1 MTHGE
6 EPGSEMHQ
14 DSAVLTYLE
23 GLLMHQVASGPGA
36 TATRRSEAG
45 HSNEEQASKEAGA
58 CQLRNHGSNL
68 EQDRGNV
75 PRGGTTQHLKKAR
88 LLRSEAWSGP
98 ESQKFSTPVV
108 DLNGHSSDM
117 HTGALNGSPKCKGES
132 TLLASLLQS
141 FSSRLQTVALS
152 QQIVHS
158 LKQQDCSQV
167 NKSTHKAEGKGEEEL
182 QPCYGVASSR
192 LKGLMKK
199 NKMQNHNSVP
209 YRRRTSQERL
219 SESPPASQGG
229 AQPAVADS
237 ISCAARLKAVAN
249 LVNIRSSPATSP
261 KPSVACS
268 QLALLLSSEAHLQQY
283 SREQALKA
291 QLSGRS
297 ASERLAAM
305 ATQQTQDKKQ
315 ANVRP
320 AQMAPDMLSSLNA
333 KNGMPPQTAL
343 GSSKQSVTILP
354 GQGRTT
360 SSPRTQHPFK
370 EKRPFERHAG
380 RPSPNCSSLLLQL
393 LNNHNTQRRIN
404 GQDHLRE
411 DYSVFPCHSSP
422 LLSDSEYS
430 NAENSL
436 PKDSSDA
443 ESSNSS
449 CSPIDLSM
457 RSKGSGPT
465 LGSSSSLDKL
475 TESLINT
482 WKPKSPQPNVAETR
496 DLDSNMTVKPHH
508 KVTLLQL
515 LLDHKNN
522 EKVNKSPVNPDLQ
535 LSLNPKTN
543 NLPTGRLTPIART
556 DDVRTHSPQG
566 GLPGRNLQPMPMF
579 SHGRDSNGSASPYSL
594 YSSPLAQSIPLDLC
608 KSKPCKSDSS
618 AQEQAFSASKLLQN
632 LAQCGLQKSASSPL
646 LRTPLPASKMQA
658 HELNLDKHSTLLE
671 RLNAPVQRSKS
682 PILEGPHANF
692 VNSPFVPEVAPP
704 VSEVENLL
712 EKRTVLQLL
721 LGTASNKSSGKRK
734 RPAARDSSLEKK
746 PDGSGSCSSPNGLLL
761 DIKIKSEPWEDA
773 HPSDGDNAAER
784 CRSEGGEGGSDSP
797 ASISKQDIKSERLSP
812 DPVPRDGLLSQ
823 LLKQQTRI
831 YEADPQG
838 DSCAISVKQEWQE
851 HQGPALPKKRK
862 FCLEVHE
869 HLNSKPCMSLGRS
882 STPKDLSDEQ
892 FISGIPT
899 GHRVKKPGSPLKM
912 GAPARCPINELP
924 PSDSGGFNVLKQL
937 LLSDN
942 CLKELSQHRGAP
954 SPSTQHLCSKVNGTS
969 RHDFAGLQPNCSPQG
984 LRPGDLKTTIT
995 SPASDSTPGSPWGGH
1010 AARQDFL
1017 KSNVVPI
1024 KRDLEGPVRWVNGGD
1039 EKKDSRPVSP
1049 RLTKTNPI
1057 LYYML
1062 QRDNLHLSREG
1073 KVWDTEMLRCGTQVK
1088 VKEEPISDM
1097 DATEHRLTLKHHLQ
1111 QHNDRHAGDPE
1122 HLDGLLK
1129 KCYHSLLRALHL
1141 HTAHHKRSR
1150 SYHQIT
1156 PPQAGYVDDGELFFC
1171 AFCSTVTVEPTL
1183 VRRSSR
1189 VGPKIYAEV

>member
-1 MTHGE
+1 
-6 EPGSEMHQ
+6 MHQ

-23 GLLMHQVASGPGA
+23 GLLMHQVATGPGA

-45 HSNEEQASKEAGA
+45 HSNQEQDGKEAGD
-58 CQLRNHGSNL
+58 CQLQNHGSNQR
-68 EQDRGNV
+68 QDRGM
-75 PRGGTTQHLKKAR
+75 PLRGATQHLKKAR

-98 ESQKFSTPVV
+98 EIRKLSAPVV
-108 DLNGHSSDM
+108 DLNGHGSDI
-117 HTGALNGSPKCKGES
+117 HTGALNGSSKCKGES

-152 QQIVHS
+152 QQIVES

-167 NKSTHKAEGKGEEEL
+167 NKSTQRAEGEEEVVSR
-182 QPCYGVASSR
+182 PCYGAASNR
-192 LKGLMKK
+192 LKGLMRK
-199 NKMQNHNSVP
+199 NKTQNHNSVP
-209 YRRRTSQERL
+209 YRRRTNQERL
-219 SESPPASQGG
+219 SESPQASHGG

-315 ANVRP
+315 ANMGP
-320 AQMAPDMLSSLNA
+320 AQMAPDMVSSLNT
-333 KNGMPPQTAL
+333 KNGISPQTAL
-343 GSSKQSVTILP
+343 GSSKQSVTLLP
-354 GQGRTT
+354 GQSRTT
-360 SSPRTQHPFK
+360 CSPQAQHPFK
-370 EKRPFERHAG
+370 EKRPFERHTN
-380 RPSPNCSSLLLQL
+380 RPSQHCSSLLLQL

-411 DYSVFPCHSSP
+411 DYSMFPCRSSP

-430 NAENSL
+430 NTENSL

-443 ESSNSS
+443 ESSSSS

-457 RSKGSGPT
+457 RSKGSGPM

-482 WKPKSPQPNVAETR
+482 WKPKTPQPHSAETR
-496 DLDSNMTVKPHH
+496 ELESNVTVKPHH

-535 LSLNPKTN
+535 LSVNPKTN
-543 NLPTGRLTPIART
+543 NIPAGRLTPIARAEEP
-556 DDVRTHSPQG
+556 RTQSPQG
-566 GLPGRNLQPMPMF
+566 GMTGRNLQSMPTF

-594 YSSPLAQSIPLDLC
+594 YSSPHAQSIPLDLC
-608 KSKPCKSDSS
+608 KSKPCKSDTGV
-618 AQEQAFSASKLLQN
+618 QEPAFSASKLLQN

-646 LRTPLPASKMQA
+646 LRTPLPTSHIQA
-658 HELNLDKHSTLLE
+658 HELNLDKHLTLLE

-682 PILEGPHANF
+682 PVLEVPCANF
-692 VNSPFVPEVAPP
+692 VSVPFVPEVSTP

-721 LGTASNKSSGKRK
+721 LGTASNKEKSSSKRK
-734 RPAARDSSLEKK
+734 RPAARGSNLEKQ
-746 PDGSGSCSSPNGLLL
+746 PDRPGSCGSSNGLFL
-761 DIKIKSEPWEDA
+761 DIKIKSEPSEEA
-773 HPSDGDNAAER
+773 HPSDGDEALER
-784 CRSEGGEGGSDSP
+784 CRSEGRECRSHSP
-797 ASISKQDIKSERLSP
+797 ASIPKRIIKSERLSP
-812 DPVPRDGLLSQ
+812 DTAPRDGLLSQ
-823 LLKQQTRI
+823 LLKQQTRT
-831 YEADPQG
+831 YEADRQA
-838 DSCAISVKQEWQE
+838 DSSAIAVKEEWQE

-862 FCLEVHE
+862 FCLEFHNR
-869 HLNSKPCMSLGRS
+869 LNSKSCVTLGRS
-882 STPKDLSDEQ
+882 STPKDLGDEC
-892 FISGIPT
+892 PVPATAT
-899 GHRVKKPGSPLKM
+899 GHNVKKPTSSLRTDTPG
-912 GAPARCPINELP
+912 RCPVNELP

-942 CLKELSQHRGAP
+942 CLKDLSQPRGAP
-954 SPSTQHLCSKVNGTS
+954 SPSAQQVSSKVNGTS
-969 RHDFAGLQPNCSPQG
+969 RHDFIGLQPNCSPQRS
-984 LRPGDLKTTIT
+984 RPGDLKTAIAN
-995 SPASDSTPGSPWGGH
+995 SASDSNPGSLWGGY
-1010 AARQDFL
+1010 AARQDSHKKNL
-1017 KSNVVPI
+1017 VPLR
-1024 KRDLEGPVRWVNGGD
+1024 RDLEGPVRWVVSED
-1039 EKKDSRPVSP
+1039 EKQDSRPASP

-1073 KVWDTEMLRCGTQVK
+1073 KVWETEILRCGTQVK
-1088 VKEEPISDM
+1088 VKEEPIADVNAV
-1097 DATEHRLTLKHHLQ
+1097 DHRLTLKHHLQ
-1111 QHNDRHAGDPE
+1111 QHNERHVCNSE

-1129 KCYHSLLRALHL
+1129 KC
-1141 HTAHHKRSR
+1141 
-1150 SYHQIT
+1150 
-1156 PPQAGYVDDGELFFC
+1156 
-1171 AFCSTVTVEPTL
+1171 
-1183 VRRSSR
+1183 
-1189 VGPKIYAEV
+1189 